1 MKEEPLH
8 REILEEHAQNP
19 KHQKK
24 LATFNRSAKLASRKT
39 GNACEIF
46 YLEEEGIIKEI
57 GVTMQGSALA
67 LACSSLM
74 GAEVVGYSMSQ
85 ASELAKKLIRFLE
98 EGKEFFLPGDLIVY
112 DSIKRFPERHDC
124 ALLSWRSLIL
134 AMGAPDA

>member
-1 MKEEPLH
+1 MKEESLH

-19 KHQKK
+19 RHQKK
-24 LATFNRSAKLASRKT
+24 LATFNRSGKFVSQKT

-46 YLEEEGIIKEI
+46 YLEEKGILNEI
-57 GVTMQGSALA
+57 GVIMQGSALA

-74 GAEVVGYSMSQ
+74 SVEIVGHSLSHT
-85 ASELAKKLIRFLE
+85 SDLAKKIIRFLE

-124 ALLSWRSLIL
+124 ALLSWRALLL
-134 AMGAPDA
+134 AMGAPDV